1 MKFRALVIAALVAL
15 GSLGSVMVV
24 SGDAWAKVTCPAGT
38 KRANQEVDSY
48 AECNLDKE
56 AAGDNLLVRVM
67 KIIDVVSGIVGIIAV
82 VVIIIGGIFYATS
95 TGEAAKLTRAKN
107 TILYGIVGLVIA
119 MLAFAIVRFVLTP
132 LGSGSGTDKKT
143 EQTQSQESGNN

>member
-1 MKFRALVIAALVAL
+1 MKFRALAMAALVAL

-38 KRANQEVDSY
+38 KQANQVVDSY

-132 LGSGSGTDKKT
+132 LGSGGTDKKT